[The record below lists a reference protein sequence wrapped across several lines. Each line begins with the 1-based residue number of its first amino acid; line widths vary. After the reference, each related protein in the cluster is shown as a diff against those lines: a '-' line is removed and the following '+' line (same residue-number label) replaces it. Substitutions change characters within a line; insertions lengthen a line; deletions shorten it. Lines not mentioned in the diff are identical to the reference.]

1 MRITKTSRSAA
12 TRCWTCSGSDMDGD
26 NIPKGHLWRFY
37 LTDGTWF
44 EACSACWTLAKFRDI
59 LEHFEDSD

>member
-1 MRITKTSRSAA
+1 
-12 TRCWTCSGSDMDGD
+12 MDGD